1 MPAAVWLGHFCS
13 RSQPKTSNGIFAEIQ
28 YGPVAGEQTLGIPQR
43 CRRTIHHA
51 IRCVDKVPGP
61 VSIQSIADER
71 VIKAISSY

>member
-28 YGPVAGEQTLGIPQR
+28 YGPVAGEQTLRIPQL
-43 CRRTIHHA
+43 CRRAMHPA
-51 IRCVDKVPGP
+51 IRFAEKVPAP

-71 VIKAISSY
+71 VIKAIL